1 MRAAATG
8 VSHFLDQLLRPI
20 FDRAARKSTFVN
32 GIHFVRRME
41 LYRDLGRLSSSTTL
55 ITFDVTDLYTMIP
68 RDGALLIL
76 ERFLCNY
83 ANNGRI
89 HGMTIDTLMK
99 MARLVLDTNC
109 FVYDDKYYRQIRGGA
124 MGSPF
129 TMTLANI
136 YMLHWEQTL
145 IEHQILHNE
154 LYGRYIDDVFMTSNL
169 PLDRIN
175 LLLDQANNRDENI
188 RITRS
193 IGNTV
198 EFLDVSV
205 ENNRGRLR
213 TTVHHKPAAEPYI
226 VPFASDH
233 PRHMHRNVI
242 NGALLRAARLCS
254 DETDFHE
261 ERLDIELML
270 LLNGY
275 PPRFV
280 SYHFKRFF
288 DENSAPYEE
297 LHQKLIQQ
305 PTRRERD
312 REETTSDHQP
322 RSDYNKKEISV
333 YFTFES
339 GPKLEFKKE
348 LCRLWRKHYIY
359 RGSPMNNVT
368 LKIGTQSHRSL
379 HQLLVK
385 KKPPRAILVIDHL

>member
-1 MRAAATG
+1 
-8 VSHFLDQLLRPI
+8 
-20 FDRAARKSTFVN
+20 
-32 GIHFVRRME
+32 ME

-76 ERFLCNY
+76 ERFLCKY

-136 YMLHWEQTL
+136 YMLHWEQPL
-145 IEHQILHNE
+145 IEHQTLHNE

-169 PLDRIN
+169 SLDQIN
-175 LLLDQANNRDENI
+175 LLLDEANDRDQNI
-188 RITRS
+188 QITRS

-198 EFLDVSV
+198 QFLDVSV
-205 ENNRGRLR
+205 ENNQGRLR

-226 VPFASDH
+226 VPFSSDH

-254 DETDFHE
+254 DETDFDE
-261 ERLDIELML
+261 ERLHIELML

-280 SYHFKRFF
+280 AYHFKRFF
-288 DENSAPYEE
+288 DEN
-297 LHQKLIQQ
+297 
-305 PTRRERD
+305 
-312 REETTSDHQP
+312 
-322 RSDYNKKEISV
+322 
-333 YFTFES
+333 
-339 GPKLEFKKE
+339 
-348 LCRLWRKHYIY
+348 
-359 RGSPMNNVT
+359 
-368 LKIGTQSHRSL
+368 
-379 HQLLVK
+379 
-385 KKPPRAILVIDHL
+385 